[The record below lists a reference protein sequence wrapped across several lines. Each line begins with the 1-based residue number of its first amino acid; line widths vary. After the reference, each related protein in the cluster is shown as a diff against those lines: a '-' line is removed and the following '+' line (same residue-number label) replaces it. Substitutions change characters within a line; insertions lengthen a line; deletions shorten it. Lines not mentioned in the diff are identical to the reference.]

1 MIVATAGHVDHG
13 KTLLIRTLTGV
24 DTDRLPEERARGMTI
39 DLGFAYLPLA
49 AETANDPAQTIGFI
63 DVPGHERFV
72 RNMLAGV
79 AGIDFALLV
88 IAADDGPMPQT
99 REHLAILNLLGISRG
114 AVALTKIDR
123 VAPARVLAVQA
134 EITALLVGTTLAGI
148 PMVPTAAPSGVGITE
163 LRGLLQAA
171 QLASVQRGTHGEFR
185 LAIDRSFVLEGA
197 GRVVTGTVYSG
208 AMEVGDRL
216 LLAPAGIEVR
226 VRSIHAQNQ
235 AATHARAGQRCGI
248 NLAGTELRRHEIHR
262 GDWLVAPSLAS
273 SATRLGV
280 QLSLAAGEAQT
291 MRDHTPVHVH
301 LGAADIGGRVTLLRD
316 RVLAPGETCHAILTL
331 DAPVV
336 AIHGDRVVL
345 RDQSAT
351 RTVAGGRVLEPV
363 PYPRTLSRARRVP
376 VLAALD
382 TAHATEALRAML
394 VLLPEGV
401 DLTWF
406 TRSWN
411 LTAAEAAASIAALD
425 VVTLTMPKGD
435 TVLFNATRWAEIRAA
450 ISALIAQHHAAEPAQ
465 TGLPEAE
472 LVRQLGGGGT
482 LPARLVHA
490 ATDALVRAGGLRRRA
505 GQLCLPDHQ
514 AVLSAGEQALLTRIE
529 KELQRH
535 GLQAPALHDMLEP
548 LKLKAEILRPFVERM
563 AQLGRLHQVSKYR
576 FYLPAA
582 LYQLAL
588 QAEVLATR
596 GAEGLFSVAEYRD
609 ASGIGRN
616 VTIEVLEY
624 FDRIGLTQRHGQT
637 RRLRRAVREVLG
649 AAP

>member
-49 AETANDPAQTIGFI
+49 AETADDPAHTIGFI

-99 REHLAILNLLGISRG
+99 REHLAILHLLGITRG

-123 VAPARVLAVQA
+123 VAPARVQAVQA
-134 EITALLVGTTLAGI
+134 EITALLAETSLAGI
-148 PMVPTAAPSGVGITE
+148 PIVPTAAPSGVGIAE
-163 LRGLLQAA
+163 LRGLLHAA
-171 QLASVQRGTHGEFR
+171 QVASVQRETQGHFR

-208 AMEVGDRL
+208 AMAVGDRL
-216 LLAPAGIEVR
+216 VLAPTGIEVR

-235 AATHARAGQRCGI
+235 AAGHARAGQRCGI
-248 NLAGTELRRHEIHR
+248 NLAGTDLRRHEIHR
-262 GDWLVAPSLAS
+262 GDWLVAPALAS
-273 SATRLGV
+273 GAQRLGV
-280 QLSLAAGEAQT
+280 QLSLAAGEAQA

-336 AIHGDRVVL
+336 AVHGDRVVL

-351 RTVAGGRVLEPV
+351 RTIAGGRVLEPV
-363 PYPRTLSRARRVP
+363 PYPRTLSRARRLP
-376 VLAALD
+376 LLAALD
-382 TAHATEALRAML
+382 TTDATAALRAL
-394 VLLPEGV
+394 LGLLPEGV

-411 LTAAEAAASIAALD
+411 LTEAEAAARMAALE
-425 VVTLTMPKGD
+425 VVTLALPKGE
-435 TVLFNATRWAEIRAA
+435 TVLLNTAQWGEIRVA
-450 ISALIAQHHAAEPAQ
+450 IRTLVAQHHAAEPAQ
-465 TGLPEAE
+465 TGLLEAA
-472 LVRQLGGGGT
+472 LIKPVGGGT
-482 LPARLVHA
+482 IPARLVRA
-490 ATDALVRAGGLRRRA
+490 AVEALVREGVLQRLAGHVR
-505 GQLCLPDHQ
+505 LPAHQ
-514 AVLSAGEQALLTRIE
+514 AALSAGDQALLTRVT

-548 LKLKAEILRPFVERM
+548 LNLKVEILRPFVERM
-563 AQLGRLHQVSKYR
+563 AHLGRLHQVSKYR

-582 LYQLAL
+582 LHQLAQ
-588 QAEVLATR
+588 QAEALAAR
-596 GAEGLFSVAEYRD
+596 GAEGLFTVAEYRD
-609 ASGIGRN
+609 TSGIGRN

-637 RRLRRAVREVLG
+637 RRLRRSVSEVLG
-649 AAP
+649 PAP